1 MMIKDSGARPG
12 TSLAAQLLQT
22 LAREALAACDPAAAM
37 RRAVHVRPGHLS
49 LCGRPIS
56 LAKKGRLIV
65 TAFGK
70 AAPAMTKGLLQ
81 RFHEGGGKRMLDA
94 LVIHLPDEPP
104 VKGRKPATGPPTVLA
119 AALQELHLPASR
131 CRVKSFPGDHPVP
144 LKNSFVAGKAGPRF
158 SARGAGGGDPRGL
171 ASGGRPAPVASA
183 PSRLPQQRG

>member
-22 LAREALAACDPAAAM
+22 LARQALAACDPAAAM

-65 TAFGK
+65 IAFGK

-81 RFHEGGGKRMLDA
+81 RFHEAGGKRMLDA
-94 LVIHLPDEPP
+94 LVKI
-104 VKGRKPATGPPTVLA
+104 GR
-119 AALQELHLPASR
+119 AS
-131 CRVKSFPGDHPVP
+131 CRERV
-144 LKNSFVAGKAGPRF
+144 
-158 SARGAGGGDPRGL
+158 
-171 ASGGRPAPVASA
+171 
-183 PSRLPQQRG
+183 

>member
-65 TAFGK
+65 IPLGK

-81 RFHEGGGKRMLDA
+81 RFHEAGGRRMLA
-94 LVIHLPDEPP
+94 ARVIHLPGEAP
-104 VKGRKPATGPPTVLA
+104 VKGRKPATRPPAGPA
-119 AALQELHLPASR
+119 AALQ
-131 CRVKSFPGDHPVP
+131 
-144 LKNSFVAGKAGPRF
+144 GPRL
-158 SARGAGGGDPRGL
+158 PT
-171 ASGGRPAPVASA
+171 
-183 PSRLPQQRG
+183 SRRR